1 MSTVL
6 DRSSYDALTASREG
20 RCLLEQEL
28 LVVAATELICELLE
42 KKQVS
47 RAELAKRIGKSRAFV
62 SQILSGSRN
71 MTLRTLAEVAW
82 ALDTR
87 IELLPARKSVGAAA
101 ARRQVS
107 LVGHGG
113 ASWAQRHAGAVPSA
127 GHRKTRSTACFQ
139 PA

>member
-1 MSTVL
+1 MSSVPN
-6 DRSSYDALTASREG
+6 RSSYDELTASREG
-20 RCLLEQEL
+20 RCLLEQEML
-28 LVVAATELICELLE
+28 LLAATELICELLE
-42 KKQVS
+42 KKRLS
-47 RAELAKRIGKSRAFV
+47 RAELAKRIGKSKAFV
-62 SQILSGSRN
+62 SQILSGRRN

-82 ALDTR
+82 ALDAR

-107 LVGHGG
+107 LLGHGG
-113 ASWAQRHAGAVPSA
+113 ASWAQRHAGAVASA